1 MLPAHH
7 APNYAA
13 TPHAPRRT
21 ACSTLHRPP
30 YPKPPPP
37 FRGEFSSAYSEK
49 ISINPGTLSED
60 RSDAAC
66 RVVLSSPFLL
76 LLRVPNL
83 PNPPSKQGKPPLH
96 PELSLGI
103 RAAVQSSAIRSHAL
117 PNRQPS
123 SPAWLETP
131 PILPQ
136 GATPRAPAYAAR
148 SRHAESPRA
157 DEPTASQ
164 KPADDGSRA
173 SSLFGQISA

>member
-1 MLPAHH
+1 MGDDARPPCSKPRCHTAFF
-7 APNYAA
+7 
-13 TPHAPRRT
+13 TP
-21 ACSTLHRPP
+21 HRPP
-30 YPKPPPP
+30 SPIPALPFSENSPPLTAK
-37 FRGEFSSAYSEK
+37 R
-49 ISINPGTLSED
+49 ISINPRTLSED

-76 LLRVPNL
+76 LLGVPNL

>member
-7 APNYAA
+7 APIYAA

-30 YPKPPPP
+30 SPKPPPP
-37 FRGEFSSAYSEK
+37 FRREFSSAYSEK

-76 LLRVPNL
+76 LLGVPNL

>member
-7 APNYAA
+7 APNDAA
-13 TPHAPRRT
+13 TLHSPRRT
-21 ACSTLHRPP
+21 AHPIPSPLPP
-30 YPKPPPP
+30 
-37 FRGEFSSAYSEK
+37 SAENLLLLTVK
-49 ISINPGTLSED
+49 RISINPGTLSED

-76 LLRVPNL
+76 LLGVPNL
-83 PNPPSKQGKPPLH
+83 PKPPSKQGKPPLH

>member
-1 MLPAHH
+1 MHGGCCPPPCSKLRCH
-7 APNYAA
+7 
-13 TPHAPRRT
+13 T
-21 ACSTLHRPP
+21 ACSTSHRPP

-37 FRGEFSSAYSEK
+37 FHGEFSSACGKKNFYQ
-49 ISINPGTLSED
+49 PGTLPED

-76 LLRVPNL
+76 LLGVPNL

-148 SRHAESPRA
+148 SRHAASPRA

>member
-1 MLPAHH
+1 MLPTTLPHRMLH
-7 APNYAA
+7 FAPPTLSQA
-13 TPHAPRRT
+13 PSPLPRRISF
-21 ACSTLHRPP
+21 CLKR
-30 YPKPPPP
+30 
-37 FRGEFSSAYSEK
+37 
-49 ISINPGTLSED
+49 ISIYPGTLSED

-76 LLRVPNL
+76 LLGVPNL